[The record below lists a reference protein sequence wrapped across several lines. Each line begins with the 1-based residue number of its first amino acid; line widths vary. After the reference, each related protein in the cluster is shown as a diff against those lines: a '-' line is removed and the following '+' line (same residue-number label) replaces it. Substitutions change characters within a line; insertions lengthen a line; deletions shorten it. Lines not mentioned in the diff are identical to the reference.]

1 MLKWTALAALVLAQE
16 SFQGKEPPGIDAAK
30 EQWINAAGTPSL
42 RALKGKVVWLEFG
55 VLG

>member
-1 MLKWTALAALVLAQE
+1 MLKWTAVAALLLTQE
-16 SFQGKEPPGIDAAK
+16 SFQGKEPPEINAAK
-30 EQWINAAGTPSL
+30 EQWINAAGAPSL